1 MALSRKYVT
10 ITIPQS
16 LPSVWDHPGWKKQK
30 GFFWLWPPGFSTCN
44 KNLLQKGG
52 KVSFELSIIQFIKK
66 LNPNIQ
72 YTQENVADCKI
83 TKNLVKPEKRVL
95 FQSAH
100 RQIMDS
106 INAHNEIPS
115 FMW

>member
-1 MALSRKYVT
+1 MSLSLSLKACLLFGITQVGKSKKAFFGGGPQVFPPATRIYYKKGEKY
-10 ITIPQS
+10 
-16 LPSVWDHPGWKKQK
+16 
-30 GFFWLWPPGFSTCN
+30 
-44 KNLLQKGG
+44 LLNYP
-52 KVSFELSIIQFIKK
+52 LSKLFKKK

-100 RQIMDS
+100 RQIKDS